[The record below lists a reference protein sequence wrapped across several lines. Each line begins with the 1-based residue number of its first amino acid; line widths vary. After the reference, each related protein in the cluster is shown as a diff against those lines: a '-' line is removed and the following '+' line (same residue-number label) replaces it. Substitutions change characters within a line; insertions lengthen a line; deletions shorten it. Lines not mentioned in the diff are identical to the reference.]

1 MGDLELQ
8 ASLERRSRFLAALL
22 KGWVALHLFALIMMV
37 LPPLAHWDQ
46 FLIIGVSLTLSL
58 GIYLLNRQGY
68 VRLAALL
75 FCLVTNAILILA
87 FVVSLAFENTPVVSA
102 MLGSLLSLGIL
113 FSGMLIRPRAIFWF
127 TGLNILAV
135 SIPFLRTSETVAE
148 GIGEGFPVIAFL
160 LLIAL
165 ISWLYQQTLN
175 QALDSLT
182 AARQEAEN
190 ARILQREID
199 IAHNL
204 QQQLYPPPPQYG
216 QRICFAA
223 RCEPAHETGGDFYDF
238 LRLDDD
244 HLGIVVADVSGKSIS
259 AAMVMAMTRSIIRH
273 GARLTLSPAEVLEQT
288 NKTAIRDV
296 SIDQMIT
303 VFYGI
308 LNTKTLELVY
318 ANAGHPYPI
327 LKRNGSVV
335 SLDVPGFPI
344 RTFPEANYKD
354 HALQLEPGDQLIW
367 ISDGIVEAHNPQNQ
381 LFGFEQL
388 EEIIHR
394 TDHHSPEGMLD
405 YIWRAVHNHR
415 GEAVQTDDITLVV
428 ANFGPGS

>member
-1 MGDLELQ
+1 MDDLELK

-22 KGWVALHLFALIMMV
+22 KGWVALHLFALIIMV
-37 LPPLAHWDQ
+37 LPPLAQWDQ
-46 FLIIGVSLTLSL
+46 FLIIGISLALSL
-58 GIYLLNRQGY
+58 GIYLLNKRGH

-75 FCLVTNAILILA
+75 FCLVANAILILV
-87 FVVSLAFENTPVVSA
+87 FTVSLFFENTPVVAA

-127 TGLNILAV
+127 TGLNILA
-135 SIPFLRTSETVAE
+135 FLIISDTVAD
-148 GIGEGFPVIAFL
+148 GIGEAFPIVAFL

-182 AARQEAEN
+182 NARQEAEDVK
-190 ARILQREID
+190 ILQRDIEI
-199 IAHNL
+199 AQNL

-216 QRICFAA
+216 QRVCFAA

-238 LRLDDD
+238 LRLDDE

-259 AAMVMAMTRSIIRH
+259 AAIVMAMTRSIIRH
-273 GARLTLSPAEVLEQT
+273 GAQLTRSPAEVLEQT

-296 SIDQMIT
+296 SMDQMIT

-308 LNTKTLELVY
+308 LNTQTLTLVY

-327 LKRNGSVV
+327 LKRDGSVD

-344 RTFPEANYKD
+344 KTFPDAHYKD
-354 HALQLEPGDQLIW
+354 HTLQLQPGDQLVW
-367 ISDGIVEAHNPQNQ
+367 ISDGIVEAQNPQNQ

-388 EEIIHR
+388 EQIIHR
-394 TDHHSPEGMLD
+394 TNHLSPESLLD
-405 YIWRAVHNHR
+405 HIWRAVHNHR

-428 ANFGPGS
+428 ANFGLIG